1 MIFIIMT
8 TKENDDCCECKLT
21 TELLENIPNNEE
33 LEEMYNKKE
42 LNFVRQLVT
51 DSSWPLISHKP

>member
-33 LEEMYNKKE
+33 L
-42 LNFVRQLVT
+42 
-51 DSSWPLISHKP
+51 